1 MGVTLLLRWAKM
13 VYKFFLLPL
22 TGGISQRK
30 LRILCLHGFR
40 QNASGFKG
48 RTASLAKKLR
58 ILVEFVFVNAPHEL
72 PFVYQYRSSSIEDKF
87 DAAAFCSSPSDK
99 YKKRF
104 AWLVESKSDLSEI
117 NSCCMAEGSFD
128 PLQYRQ
134 QTDGLEESLNYL
146 NRVVLEMGPFD
157 GVLGFSQGAT
167 MAALFCASQRQKEPH
182 LRFRFAILCSG
193 FAGNSFCVGKNSIN
207 CPSLH
212 IFGGAKGKDRQ
223 IGRDES
229 VELASL
235 FDEDCS
241 VLIEHE
247 AGHVIPS
254 WPPYIDHVKSFL
266 QRFL

>member
-1 MGVTLLLRWAKM
+1 MGITLLLRWAKM

-87 DAAAFCSSPSDK
+87 DAAAFCSSPLDK